1 MWARGTAWFL
11 ALAAGCAMAQE
22 SAPPGLLHGELIS
35 SQGVAKRGEFQFLAG
50 GDRVYTCSY
59 DERTYVER
67 DKQSTT
73 IDQLSKG
80 ERLEIIADGQP
91 GSGRCYARA
100 VETVPSAAHRSKP
113 RAEEPFKADS
123 WSQPFTLSGAVVSI
137 NPEILILRLRSG
149 EHKVIRL
156 RVQTRYLQDGQATER
171 SALLASTVV
180 SIRAIKNV
188 HGETEAS
195 QVIWGEILLPR
206 P

>member
-1 MWARGTAWFL
+1 
-11 ALAAGCAMAQE
+11 MAQE
-22 SAPPGLLHGELIS
+22 SAPPGLLHGELIG
-35 SQGVAKRGEFQFLAG
+35 SQGVAKRGEFQFLVG
-50 GDRVYTCSY
+50 GDRLYTCSY

-100 VETVPSAAHRSKP
+100 VETVPSAVRRSKP
-113 RAEEPFKADS
+113 RTPEPYKADS
-123 WSQPFTLSGAVVSI
+123 WSQPFTMSGAVVSI
-137 NPEILILRLRSG
+137 NPEILILRLRNG
-149 EHKVIRL
+149 EHKVVRL
-156 RVQTRYLQDGQATER
+156 RAQTRYLQDGQATEP
-171 SALLASTVV
+171 SALPASTVV

-188 HGETEAS
+188 RGETEAS